1 MPIYKN
7 FTTLYPTMNY
17 FLVFWKFQYILY
29 IESSGNWIR
38 GCDKPSSHG
47 ANTHRYL
54 DVMVHCTVMSLT
66 FVVGGLLAIQ
76 QGKPKSHGIIC
87 ELIYQLPDRL
97 IPYGGLFYTYKGT
110 DMKNTIIKSLIYSAP
125 IALLFA
131 IMNANDMALQLEDYP
146 RYMYYS
152 IHDLY
157 LICLF
162 ILFGISCVFL
172 SIPIAIT
179 LKSNSK
185 NKGWIIFLA
194 MICFVPFGVIFYLTS
209 LIWAIFEWSKTTAKK
224 IKLTPFKSEIVNNTQ
239 YVSLKKNDRIKWLQQ
254 QKEQLMTNLTN
265 KHKELKNKSDILTDI
280 PADIAKYIKPSD
292 NSALQK
298 EIITLENKITAINE
312 LIDLE
317 NTTTPKKQ
325 TNKLS
330 TWLYV
335 DDEED

>member
-1 MPIYKN
+1 
-7 FTTLYPTMNY
+7 MNY

-54 DVMVHCTVMSLT
+54 DVMVRCTVMSLT
-66 FVVGGLLAIQ
+66 FVVGELLAIQ

-97 IPYGGLFYTYKGT
+97 IPYDGLFYTYKGT